1 MSSRPSAALLKQ
13 HPFLHCMN
21 DDLLA
26 ALGGCATSR
35 RFKSGA
41 YLWRQGDKAARF
53 YLLRSGRVTL
63 GVLLPGQGF
72 APVESVEAGDALR
85 WCWSPAPTTRRFD
98 ARVEEP
104 VRAFDI
110 DISRLEDI
118 CRHDPALHLELLS
131 RVVPLFDRK
140 LQACRG
146 RLLELVSG

>member
-1 MSSRPSAALLKQ
+1 
-13 HPFLHCMN
+13 
-21 DDLLA
+21 
-26 ALGGCATSR
+26 
-35 RFKSGA
+35 
-41 YLWRQGDKAARF
+41 
-53 YLLRSGRVTL
+53 
-63 GVLLPGQGF
+63 LLPGQGF
-72 APVESVEAGDALR
+72 APVESVKAGDALG

-104 VRAFDI
+104 VCAFDI

-118 CRHDPALHLELLS
+118 CRHDSALHLELLS